1 MNDNVKITC
10 YGKTETM
17 NRRDAIAYY
26 REGVTMCEGS
36 EAERYAK
43 ILSQL
48 LAGAKVCSDE
58 EEDVNDNSI

>member
-1 MNDNVKITC
+1 MNDIVTITC
-10 YGKTETM
+10 YGETEKM
-17 NRRDAIAYY
+17 NRRDAINLY
-26 REGVTMCEGS
+26 REGLIMCEGS

-58 EEDVNDNSI
+58 N